1 MPGQEKIIDSEQ
13 QFKQPFV
20 KFSQIVFFLL
30 LAAAHNVAVLPAILL
45 AVRILGMGGKNLRDK
60 LLFLADQLRL
70 LAESILDAQPVR
82 TARPATRRKKTADC
96 IRCSR
101 HLPLR
106 ARGACDACYQRIS
119 LDISQGKYTDEQA
132 VAFGVLLPKDKPGRR
147 SDERAT
153 ELARQIALQDVAIAA
168 EAARQKAVAQ
178 SSSPASPMPDEPSP
192 ARTPEQRTPRP

>member
-60 LLFLADQLRL
+60 LLSLADQLRL

-101 HLPLR
+101 HLPIR

-119 LDISQGKYTDEQA
+119 LDISQGKDKKKKTQENL
-132 VAFGVLLPKDKPGRR
+132 AFSHTSANIPDMRTMRVFTGKLQVFAK
-147 SDERAT
+147 AT
-153 ELARQIALQDVAIAA
+153 QDA
-168 EAARQKAVAQ
+168 
-178 SSSPASPMPDEPSP
+178 
-192 ARTPEQRTPRP
+192 T